1 MRRERRPKKVHTT
14 PAGPQTFMSSSA
26 RVAPQRPVRF
36 HCIILSSVPASTES
50 MKLCLI
56 GRIFSIIAAASIY
69 QSVHRFVYSCKNAYT
84 PKKNSC
90 QVCMTGLIWLC
101 GPEIT
106 SFTST
111 NTVEC
116 VSDLP
121 EVSDFLGGNCLQS
134 DANHLAVWDW
144 KSGRRCNPMAPT
156 SVQILPLHVVGFI
169 SLTQPCSPEALQP
182 HPTAYSRLTLRFQAI
197 NDVRTESM

>member
-14 PAGPQTFMSSSA
+14 PAGTQTFMSSSA

-84 PKKNSC
+84 PPKK
-90 QVCMTGLIWLC
+90 
-101 GPEIT
+101 
-106 SFTST
+106 
-111 NTVEC
+111 TVAR
-116 VSDLP
+116 S
-121 EVSDFLGGNCLQS
+121 
-134 DANHLAVWDW
+134 A
-144 KSGRRCNPMAPT
+144 
-156 SVQILPLHVVGFI
+156 
-169 SLTQPCSPEALQP
+169 
-182 HPTAYSRLTLRFQAI
+182 
-197 NDVRTESM
+197 